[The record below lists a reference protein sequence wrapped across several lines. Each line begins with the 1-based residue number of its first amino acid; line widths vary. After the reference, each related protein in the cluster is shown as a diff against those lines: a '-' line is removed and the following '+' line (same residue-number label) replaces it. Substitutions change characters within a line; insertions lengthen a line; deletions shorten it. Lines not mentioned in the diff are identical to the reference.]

1 MKAKHAVFL
10 PHANIQY
17 SQLPPERRRW
27 VIENSY
33 EPLFDLVAEGGY
45 RIGFEASGETLR
57 AMHELAPRALE
68 KLKSLVAAGRIEGV
82 GSPYTHIMLANL
94 PPEVGLKSL
103 RHGMLAWETYVGVRP
118 RIGWNPECSWADFLP
133 DIFKEAGYEALVM
146 DGDSLLLSH
155 DDVRKATGLSFDVR
169 GHSNKN
175 KLFKIEDYIADK
187 EKYLRLLTNYSI
199 APNGLKML
207 FRSDFMGNPMLWFLM
222 GATEGNRQHPIVLE
236 EIDAMLKRWAA
247 RIEATGN
254 FILPYAED
262 AEYIG
267 TSAYF
272 YVKQFG
278 QARFFEPEPGSVSR
292 FRQMLDCAIANG
304 YTLGTPSQM
313 LDLPQ
318 APLPNPQ
325 VAAIENGIAWH
336 GGTAKAW
343 SNTHYSRVL
352 DPVCQMLLSG
362 LKRVCAEIGKDFET
376 ANGSIDAAFRKIIS
390 AYVSDCRWPPAP
402 TSPGRFN
409 VRECLDDLR
418 AANDLLARI
427 MVEHGVADRRSLYSP
442 QLMTSQIDAVEEE
455 LMALPY
461 FGEKPAAARPP
472 AREPEL
478 VKA

>member
-1 MKAKHAVFL
+1 MKTKHAVFL

-33 EPLFDLVAEGGY
+33 ERLFDLVAEGGY

-57 AMHELAPRALE
+57 AMHELAPHVLA
-68 KLKSLVAAGRIEGV
+68 KLKALVASGQVEGV

-103 RHGMLAWETYVGVRP
+103 KDGLRAWETYVGVRP
-118 RIGWNPECSWADFLP
+118 RVGWNPECSWADFLP
-133 DIFKEAGYEALVM
+133 DIFKAAGYEALVM
-146 DGDSLLLSH
+146 DGDSLLLSF

-187 EKYLRLLTNYSI
+187 EQYLRYLTNYST
-199 APNGLKML
+199 ASNGLKL
-207 FRSDFMGNPMLWFLM
+207 IFRSDFMGNPMLWYLM

-236 EIDAMLKRWAA
+236 EIDAMLKRWSA
-247 RIEATGN
+247 RIEDTGN

-278 QARFFEPEPGSVSR
+278 QARFFEHEPDSVTR
-292 FRQMLDCAIANG
+292 FREMLDCARANG
-304 YTLGTPSQM
+304 YALATPGEV

-318 APLPNPQ
+318 APLPNEQ
-325 VAAIENGIAWH
+325 VASIENGIAWH

-343 SNTHYSRVL
+343 CNTHYSRVL
-352 DPVCQMLLSG
+352 DPVCQMILAG
-362 LKRVCAEIGKDFET
+362 LKSVCAHVGKDFAT

-418 AANDLLARI
+418 AANDLIARV
-427 MVEHGVADRRSLYSP
+427 MNEHGIGDRRSLYSP
-442 QLMTSQIDAVEEE
+442 ELMKSQIAAVEEE
-455 LMALPY
+455 LMAIPY
-461 FGEKPAAARPP
+461 FGEKPALATA
-472 AREPEL
+472 
-478 VKA
+478 

>member
-1 MKAKHAVFL
+1 MRTGYALFL

-17 SQLPPERRRW
+17 SQLPPGRRLW

-33 EPLFDLVAEGGY
+33 EKLFDLVAEGGY

-57 AMHELAPRALE
+57 AMHELAPSVLA
-68 KLKSLVAAGRIEGV
+68 KLKRLVAAGQVEGV

-103 RHGMLAWETYVGVRP
+103 KDGMAAWEDHVGVRP
-118 RIGWNPECSWADFLP
+118 RVGWNPECSWADFIP
-133 DIFKEAGYEALVM
+133 DIYKAAGYEALVM
-146 DGDSLLLSH
+146 DGDSLLLSF
-155 DDVRKATGLSFDVR
+155 DEIRQATGLSFDVR

-175 KLFKIEDYIADK
+175 KLFRIEDCIADK
-187 EKYLRLLTNYSI
+187 DRYLRYLTNCST
-199 APNGLKML
+199 ASNGLKL
-207 FRSDFMGNPMLWFLM
+207 IFRSDFMGNPMLWYLM
-222 GATEGNRQHPIVLE
+222 GATEGCRQSPVSPG
-236 EIDAMLKRWAA
+236 EIDALFKRWRDRVA
-247 RIEATGN
+247 RTGN

-278 QARFFEPEPGSVSR
+278 QARFFEPEPDSVAR
-292 FRQMLDCAIANG
+292 FREMLECALKNG
-304 YTLGTPSQM
+304 YTLATPGEV

-318 APLPNPQ
+318 APLANDQ
-325 VAAIENGIAWH
+325 VASIENGIAWH

-343 SNTHYSRVL
+343 LNTGYSRVL
-352 DPVCQMLLSG
+352 DPVCQMILDG
-362 LKRVCAEIGKDFET
+362 LKNICAHLGKDFAT
-376 ANGSIDAAFRKIIS
+376 ANGNIDAAFRRIIS

-427 MVEHGVADRRSLYSP
+427 MADNHIATRRSLYSSE
-442 QLMTSQIDAVEEE
+442 LMKSQIDAVEEE

-461 FGEKPAAARPP
+461 FGEKSVQPAVAP
-472 AREPEL
+472 EPGL
-478 VKA
+478 TIP

>member
-1 MKAKHAVFL
+1 M
-10 PHANIQY
+10 
-17 SQLPPERRRW
+17 
-27 VIENSY
+27 IENSY

-57 AMHELAPRALE
+57 AMHELSPGVLA
-68 KLKSLVAAGRIEGV
+68 KLKALVASGQIEGV

-103 RHGMLAWETYVGVRP
+103 KDGMRAWETYLGVRP
-118 RIGWNPECSWADFLP
+118 RVGWNPECSWANFLP

-155 DDVRKATGLSFDVR
+155 DDVREATDLSFDVR

-187 EKYLRLLTNYSI
+187 ERYLRYLTNYST

-207 FRSDFMGNPMLWFLM
+207 FRSDFMGNPMLWYLM
-222 GATEGNRQHPIVLE
+222 GATEGNRKHPIVLE
-236 EIDAMLKRWAA
+236 EIDAMLKRWGA

-278 QARFFEPEPGSVSR
+278 QARFFEHEPESVGR
-292 FRQMLDCAIANG
+292 FKQMLDCAIANG
-304 YTLGTPSQM
+304 YTLGTPGEV

-318 APLPNPQ
+318 APLVNDQ
-325 VAAIENGIAWH
+325 ITSIEHGIAWH

-352 DPVCQMLLSG
+352 DPVCQMLLDG
-362 LKRVCAEIGKDFET
+362 LKAVCAHVGKDFAT
-376 ANGSIDAAFRKIIS
+376 ANGNIDAAFKRIIS
-390 AYVSDCRWPPAP
+390 SYVSDCRWPPAP

-418 AANDLLARI
+418 AANDLIARI
-427 MVEHGVADRRSLYSP
+427 MLDHDIAGRRSLYSP
-442 QLMTSQIDAVEEE
+442 HLMKSQIDAVEEE

-461 FGEKPAAARPP
+461 FGEKKEQVS
-472 AREPEL
+472 EPESL
-478 VKA
+478 LT